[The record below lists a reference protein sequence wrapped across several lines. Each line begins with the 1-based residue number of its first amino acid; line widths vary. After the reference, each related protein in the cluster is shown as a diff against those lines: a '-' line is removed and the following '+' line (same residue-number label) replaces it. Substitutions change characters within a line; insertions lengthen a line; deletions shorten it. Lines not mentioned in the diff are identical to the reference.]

1 MAHGGIVTAGHA
13 LGYVSVSVRV
23 RVGWRGF
30 GRVREY
36 RPALLLWLRA
46 LVMHPDRGA
55 NLRYELR
62 TDCWPS
68 EREVAAEVRIEVDAG
83 RACGQELLP

>member
-1 MAHGGIVTAGHA
+1 VRAPLVGGGAVAHGGIVTAGHA

-46 LVMHPDRGA
+46 LVMHPNRGS
-55 NLRYELR
+55 
-62 TDCWPS
+62 D
-68 EREVAAEVRIEVDAG
+68 DAIRG
-83 RACGQELLP
+83 ENGSLLAF